1 MWFSVRKQCSRF
13 WNSSSDGV
21 QLVKDPGAILKVPLF
36 DYDLLLAALGGIRW
50 YHLTAV
56 SFGKKRLAIS
66 ESYGTITT
74 PWVGIVTLLQGRKNC
89 LTHVF
94 DPCWNRGRRLLAET
108 ENLPIS
114 VDGPKIGSEKPPE
127 NQVNTTLRKVNPKW
141 S

>member
-21 QLVKDPGAILKVPLF
+21 QLVKDPGAILKVPLY

-50 YHLTAV
+50 YHLTAI

-74 PWVGIVTLLQGRKNC
+74 PWGGTWFLPRVRENS
-89 LTHVF
+89 LTHII
-94 DPCWNRGRRLLAET
+94 DPCWYRVRRLLAE
-108 ENLPIS
+108 E
-114 VDGPKIGSEKPPE
+114 EK
-127 NQVNTTLRKVNPKW
+127 L
-141 S
+141 